1 MGKKRTEIGPWDG
14 LPQLTSTPDGFL
26 AAEVS
31 FFASLTN

>member
-14 LPQLTSTPDGFL
+14 LPQMMSTSDGFL
-26 AAEVS
+26 ATEVN

>member
-14 LPQLTSTPDGFL
+14 VSQMNGVSDGFL
-26 AAEVS
+26 ATEAA